1 MIRNLRGGPGVCS
14 LQLCLAGGSG
24 AKKTDTWINQ
34 RRVLLCK
41 DGRGAGDEVLSGH
54 VQRSYYGAEPCD
66 LRWEGHSLQC
76 AFLCE
81 QRHLDH
87 SESQLTELR
96 MMGV

>member
-1 MIRNLRGGPGVCS
+1 MIINVRAGPGVCS

-24 AKKTDTWINQ
+24 ADTWIKPEKGFALQ
-34 RRVLLCK
+34 GWERSQ
-41 DGRGAGDEVLSGH
+41 GDEVLSGR

-66 LRWEGHSLQC
+66 LSWEGHSLQC